1 MTLEYLTIVIDEE
14 YFIFYTK
21 AFRIIVIIVYDILY
35 LIMLTKINLRDQV
48 RDYLLAEMI
57 TGNLRTGKTIN
68 LAALSRDLNISVTPI
83 REALT
88 QLQQAHIIKAVPNR
102 GFIIAE
108 LDVKE
113 AKDLYGLVANLEVMA
128 IENSEF
134 TEEDIANL
142 IKQQEVFENAKD
154 AITRIQADLEFHRLL
169 TRGYENDLALQILND
184 LKTRIFFYEKA
195 FTNDDSFYNKS
206 DNQHESIISAI
217 ADDNVPTASLLLKM
231 NWMLILNYIQKKL
244 TE

>member
-1 MTLEYLTIVIDEE
+1 
-14 YFIFYTK
+14 
-21 AFRIIVIIVYDILY
+21 
-35 LIMLTKINLRDQV
+35 MLVKINLRDQV
-48 RDYLLAEMI
+48 RDYLLSEMI
-57 TGNLRTGKTIN
+57 TGKLKIGKTIN
-68 LAALSRDLNISVTPI
+68 LAALARHLKVSVTPI

-88 QLQQAHIIKAVPNR
+88 QLQQAHIIKAIPNR

-108 LDVKE
+108 LDVEE
-113 AKDLYGLVANLEVMA
+113 AEDLYELVANLEVMA

-134 TEEDIANL
+134 NEEHIINL
-142 IKQQEVFENAKD
+142 KKQQEVFENAPN
-154 AITRIQADLEFHRLL
+154 AISRIQADLEFHRLL
-169 TRGYENDLALQILND
+169 TKGYKNELALKILND
-184 LKTRIFFYEKA
+184 LKTRLFFYEHA

-206 DNQHESIISAI
+206 DNQHEAIISAI

>member
-1 MTLEYLTIVIDEE
+1 MIV
-14 YFIFYTK
+14 
-21 AFRIIVIIVYDILY
+21 R
-35 LIMLTKINLRDQV
+35 MNLRDQV
-48 RDYLLAEMI
+48 RDYLLSEMI
-57 TGNLRTGKTIN
+57 TGNLKIGKTIN
-68 LAALSRDLNISVTPI
+68 LAALARHLKVSVTPI

-88 QLQQAHIIKAVPNR
+88 QLQQAHIIKAIPNR

-108 LDVKE
+108 LDVEE
-113 AKDLYGLVANLEVMA
+113 AEDLYELVANLEVMA

-134 TEEDIANL
+134 NEEHIINL
-142 IKQQEVFENAKD
+142 KKQQEVFENAPN
-154 AITRIQADLEFHRLL
+154 AISRIQADLEFHRLL
-169 TRGYENDLALQILND
+169 TKGYKNELALKILND
-184 LKTRIFFYEKA
+184 LKTRLFFYEHA

-206 DNQHESIISAI
+206 DNQHEAIISAI

>member
-1 MTLEYLTIVIDEE
+1 
-14 YFIFYTK
+14 
-21 AFRIIVIIVYDILY
+21 
-35 LIMLTKINLRDQV
+35 MLVKINLRDQV
-48 RDYLLAEMI
+48 RDYLLAEMV
-57 TGNLRTGKTIN
+57 TGKLNTGKTLN
-68 LAALSRDLNISVTPI
+68 LAALSRDLNVSVTPI

-88 QLQQAHIIKAVPNR
+88 QLQQAHIIKAIPNR
-102 GFIIAE
+102 GFIIAA

-113 AKDLYGLVANLEVMA
+113 AEDLYGLVANLEVMA

-134 TEEDIANL
+134 TEEDIERLRA
-142 IKQQEVFENAKD
+142 QQTVFENATD
-154 AITRIQADLEFHRLL
+154 AVSRIQADLEFHRLL
-169 TRGYENDLALQILND
+169 TKGYSNDLALQVLND

-195 FTNDDSFYNKS
+195 FTDNDSFYNKS
-206 DNQHESIISAI
+206 DNQHEAIIAAI

>member
-1 MTLEYLTIVIDEE
+1 M
-14 YFIFYTK
+14 
-21 AFRIIVIIVYDILY
+21 
-35 LIMLTKINLRDQV
+35 NLRDQV
-48 RDYLLAEMI
+48 REYLLSEMT
-57 TGNLRTGKTIN
+57 TGNLKTGKTIN
-68 LAALSRDLNISVTPI
+68 LAALARHLKVSVTPI

-88 QLQQAHIIKAVPNR
+88 QLQQSHIIKAVPNR

-113 AKDLYGLVANLEVMA
+113 AEDLYELVANLEVMA

-134 TEEDIANL
+134 TQEHILQLKE
-142 IKQQEVFENAKD
+142 QQEVFENATD
-154 AITRIQADLEFHRLL
+154 ALSRIQADLEFHRLL
-169 TRGYENDLALQILND
+169 TKNYKNDLALKILHD
-184 LKTRIFFYEKA
+184 LKTRIFFYERA

>member
-1 MTLEYLTIVIDEE
+1 M
-14 YFIFYTK
+14 
-21 AFRIIVIIVYDILY
+21 II
-35 LIMLTKINLRDQV
+35 KINLRDQV

-57 TGNLRTGKTIN
+57 TGKLKTGKTIN
-68 LAALSRDLNISVTPI
+68 LAALSRDLNVSVTPI

-113 AKDLYGLVANLEVMA
+113 AEDLYGLVANLEVMA

-134 TEEDIANL
+134 KDEDIVKLRN
-142 IKQQEVFENAKD
+142 QHQVFENAQD
-154 AITRIQADLEFHRLL
+154 AISRIQADLEFHRLL
-169 TRGYENDLALQILND
+169 TKGYENDLALQILND

-206 DNQHESIISAI
+206 DNQHDSIIAAI

-231 NWMLILNYIQKKL
+231 NWMLILNYVQKKL

>member
-1 MTLEYLTIVIDEE
+1 
-14 YFIFYTK
+14 
-21 AFRIIVIIVYDILY
+21 
-35 LIMLTKINLRDQV
+35 MLVKVNLRDQV
-48 RDYLLAEMI
+48 RDYLLSEMV
-57 TGNLRTGKTIN
+57 TGNLRIGKTIN
-68 LAALSRDLNISVTPI
+68 LAALSRDLNVSVTPI
-83 REALT
+83 REALA

-113 AKDLYGLVANLEVMA
+113 AEDLYELVANLEVMA
-128 IENSEF
+128 IENTEF
-134 TEEDIANL
+134 TKEDIEQL
-142 IKQQEVFENAKD
+142 GYQQEIFENAQD
-154 AITRIQADLEFHRLL
+154 ALTRIQADLEFHRLL
-169 TRGYENDLALQILND
+169 TKGYENDLALQILND
-184 LKTRIFFYEKA
+184 LKTRIFFYERA
-195 FTNDDSFYNKS
+195 FTNDHSFYNKS

>member
-1 MTLEYLTIVIDEE
+1 MIQ
-14 YFIFYTK
+14 
-21 AFRIIVIIVYDILY
+21 
-35 LIMLTKINLRDQV
+35 KINLRDQV
-48 RDYLLAEMI
+48 RDYLLFEMKQGKLHI
-57 TGNLRTGKTIN
+57 GKTIN
-68 LAALSRDLNISVTPI
+68 LAALSRELGVSVTPI

-88 QLQQAHIIKAVPNR
+88 QLQQSHIIKAVPNR

-113 AKDLYGLVANLEVMA
+113 AEDLYGLVASLEVMA

-134 TEEDIANL
+134 NRDHIDAL
-142 IKQQEVFENAKD
+142 RKQQDVFENAQD
-154 AITRIQADLEFHRLL
+154 AISRIQADLEFHHLL
-169 TRGYENDLALQILND
+169 TKGYENELALKILQD
-184 LKTRIFFYEKA
+184 LRTRIFFYERA
-195 FTNDDSFYNKS
+195 FTSDDSFYNKS
-206 DNQHESIISAI
+206 DNQHEAIISAI

>member
-1 MTLEYLTIVIDEE
+1 M
-14 YFIFYTK
+14 
-21 AFRIIVIIVYDILY
+21 II
-35 LIMLTKINLRDQV
+35 KINLRDQV
-48 RDYLLAEMI
+48 RDYLLSEMI
-57 TGNLRTGKTIN
+57 TGNLRIGKTIN

-113 AKDLYGLVANLEVMA
+113 AEDLYGLVANLEVMA

-134 TEEDIANL
+134 NEEDISNL
-142 IKQQEVFENAKD
+142 RNQQEVFENAKD
-154 AITRIQADLEFHRLL
+154 AISRIQADLEFHRLL
-169 TRGYENDLALQILND
+169 TKDYENGLALQILND

-195 FTNDDSFYNKS
+195 FTNDDLFYNKS
-206 DNQHESIISAI
+206 DNQHESIIAAI

-231 NWMLILNYIQKKL
+231 NWMLILNYIKKKL

>member
-1 MTLEYLTIVIDEE
+1 M
-14 YFIFYTK
+14 
-21 AFRIIVIIVYDILY
+21 II
-35 LIMLTKINLRDQV
+35 KINLRDQV

-57 TGNLRTGKTIN
+57 TGKLKTGKTIN
-68 LAALSRDLNISVTPI
+68 LAALSRDLNVSVTPI

-113 AKDLYGLVANLEVMA
+113 AEDLYGLVANLEVMA

-134 TEEDIANL
+134 NDEDIVKLRN
-142 IKQQEVFENAKD
+142 QHQVFENAQD
-154 AITRIQADLEFHRLL
+154 AISRIQADLEFHRLL
-169 TRGYENDLALQILND
+169 TKGYENDLALQILND

-206 DNQHESIISAI
+206 DNQHDSIIAAI

-231 NWMLILNYIQKKL
+231 NWMLILNYVQKKL

>member
-1 MTLEYLTIVIDEE
+1 
-14 YFIFYTK
+14 
-21 AFRIIVIIVYDILY
+21 
-35 LIMLTKINLRDQV
+35 MLVKINLRDQV
-48 RDYLLAEMI
+48 RDYLLSEMI
-57 TGNLRTGKTIN
+57 TGNLKIGKTIN
-68 LAALSRDLNISVTPI
+68 LAALARHLKVSVTPI

-108 LDVKE
+108 LDVEE
-113 AKDLYGLVANLEVMA
+113 AEDLYELVANLEVMA

-134 TEEDIANL
+134 NEEDIINL
-142 IKQQEVFENAKD
+142 KNQQEVFENAPD
-154 AITRIQADLEFHRLL
+154 AISRIQADLEFHRLL
-169 TRGYENDLALQILND
+169 TKGYKNDLALKILND
-184 LKTRIFFYEKA
+184 LKTRIFFYERA
-195 FTNDDSFYNKS
+195 FTNDDYFYNKS
-206 DNQHESIISAI
+206 DNQHESIIAAI

>member
-1 MTLEYLTIVIDEE
+1 MIQ
-14 YFIFYTK
+14 
-21 AFRIIVIIVYDILY
+21 
-35 LIMLTKINLRDQV
+35 KINLRDQV
-48 RDYLLAEMI
+48 RDNLLFEMKQGKLHI
-57 TGNLRTGKTIN
+57 GKTIN
-68 LAALSRDLNISVTPI
+68 LAALSRELGVSVTPI

-88 QLQQAHIIKAVPNR
+88 QLQQSHIIKAVPNR

-113 AKDLYGLVANLEVMA
+113 AEDLYGLVASLEVMA

-134 TEEDIANL
+134 DQDHIDAL
-142 IKQQEVFENAKD
+142 RKQQDVFENAQD
-154 AITRIQADLEFHRLL
+154 AISRIQADLEFHHLL
-169 TRGYENDLALQILND
+169 TKGYENELALKILQD
-184 LKTRIFFYEKA
+184 LRTRIFFYERA
-195 FTNDDSFYNKS
+195 FTSDDSFYNKS
-206 DNQHESIISAI
+206 DNQHEAIISAI

>member
-1 MTLEYLTIVIDEE
+1 M
-14 YFIFYTK
+14 
-21 AFRIIVIIVYDILY
+21 
-35 LIMLTKINLRDQV
+35 NLRDQV
-48 RDYLLAEMI
+48 RDYLLSEMI
-57 TGNLRTGKTIN
+57 TGNLKTGKTIN
-68 LAALSRDLNISVTPI
+68 LAALARHLNVSVTPI

-113 AKDLYGLVANLEVMA
+113 AEDLYELVANLEVMA

-134 TEEDIANL
+134 SQEDIINL
-142 IKQQEVFENAKD
+142 KNQQEAFENATN
-154 AITRIQADLEFHRLL
+154 AISRIQADLEFHRLL
-169 TRGYENDLALQILND
+169 TQGYKNKLALKILHD
-184 LKTRIFFYEKA
+184 LKKRIFFYERA

-206 DNQHESIISAI
+206 DNQHDSIISAI

-231 NWMLILNYIQKKL
+231 NWMLILNYVQKKL

>member
-1 MTLEYLTIVIDEE
+1 
-14 YFIFYTK
+14 
-21 AFRIIVIIVYDILY
+21 
-35 LIMLTKINLRDQV
+35 MLLKKNLRDQV
-48 RDYLLAEMI
+48 RDYLLSEMV
-57 TGNLRTGKTIN
+57 TGNLKTGKTIN
-68 LAALSRDLNISVTPI
+68 LAALARHLKVSVTPI

-88 QLQQAHIIKAVPNR
+88 QLQQSHIIKAVPNR

-108 LDVKE
+108 LDVEE
-113 AKDLYGLVANLEVMA
+113 AEDLYELVANLEVMA

-134 TEEDIANL
+134 TEAHIVEL
-142 IKQQEVFENAKD
+142 KKQQEVFENATD
-154 AITRIQADLEFHRLL
+154 AISRIQADLEFHRLL
-169 TRGYENDLALQILND
+169 TKNYKNNLALKILND
-184 LKTRIFFYEKA
+184 LKTRIFFYERA

>member
-1 MTLEYLTIVIDEE
+1 M
-14 YFIFYTK
+14 
-21 AFRIIVIIVYDILY
+21 IL
-35 LIMLTKINLRDQV
+35 KINLRDQV
-48 RDYLLAEMI
+48 RDYLLSEMI
-57 TGNLRTGKTIN
+57 TGKLKTGKTIN
-68 LAALSRDLNISVTPI
+68 LAALSRDLNVSVTPI

-113 AKDLYGLVANLEVMA
+113 AEDLYGLVANLEVMA

-134 TEEDIANL
+134 NEEDIVKLRN
-142 IKQQEVFENAKD
+142 QHQVFENAQD
-154 AITRIQADLEFHRLL
+154 AISRIQADLEFHRLL
-169 TRGYENDLALQILND
+169 TKGYENDLALQILND

-206 DNQHESIISAI
+206 DNQHDSIIAAI

-231 NWMLILNYIQKKL
+231 NWMLILNYVQKKL

>member
-1 MTLEYLTIVIDEE
+1 
-14 YFIFYTK
+14 
-21 AFRIIVIIVYDILY
+21 
-35 LIMLTKINLRDQV
+35 MLVKMNLRDQV

-57 TGNLRTGKTIN
+57 TGKLHTGKTIN
-68 LAALSRDLNISVTPI
+68 LAALARNLKVSVTPI

-88 QLQQAHIIKAVPNR
+88 QLQQAHIIQAVPNR

-113 AKDLYGLVANLEVMA
+113 AEDLYGLVANLEVMA

-134 TEEDIANL
+134 TTQDIEQLRN
-142 IKQQEVFENAKD
+142 QQEVFENAEN
-154 AITRIQADLEFHRLL
+154 AISRIQADLEFHRLL
-169 TRGYENDLALQILND
+169 TKGYPNDLALQILND
-184 LKTRIFFYEKA
+184 LKTRIFFYERA
-195 FTNDDSFYNKS
+195 FTSDDSFYNKS
-206 DNQHESIISAI
+206 DNQHEAIISAI